1 MDEVH
6 ERDIDIDFC
15 LIIIKNLLKYFKE
28 TKLILMS
35 ATICSDKFANYFSK
49 KSIDLVDDL
58 TYIYRID
65 KKYKYV
71 DMT

>member
-15 LIIIKNLLKYFKE
+15 LIIIKNLLKHFPE

-35 ATICSDKFANYFSK
+35 ATICSNKFANYFSH
-49 KSIDLVDDL
+49 KSIALVDNSV
-58 TYIYRID
+58 Y
-65 KKYKYV
+65 
-71 DMT
+71 